1 MRTKRRQRAEEKA
14 QMAPVKMT
22 IPLVL
27 LIFPSLLVVI
37 LGPAVPK
44 IAGAFGIRLP

>member
-1 MRTKRRQRAEEKA
+1 MRIKRRQRAEEQA

-22 IPLVL
+22 VPLVF

-44 IAGAFGIRLP
+44 IASAFGIPIP